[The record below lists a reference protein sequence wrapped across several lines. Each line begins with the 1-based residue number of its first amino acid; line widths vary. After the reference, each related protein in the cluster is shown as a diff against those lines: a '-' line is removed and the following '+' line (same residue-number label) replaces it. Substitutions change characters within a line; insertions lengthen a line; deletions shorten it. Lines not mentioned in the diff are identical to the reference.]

1 MQQLLKIMAQ
11 LRDPQNGCPWDREQ
25 TFATILPYTLE
36 EAYEVADAIE
46 QSDMSALRS
55 ELGDLLFQVVFHARM
70 AEEAGDFDFNDV
82 VRAISE
88 KLIRRHPHVF
98 GDVKIADAEAQALAW
113 EQYKQRERQEKAAE
127 DQRPASI
134 LDDVPRAL
142 PGLLRAVKLQRRVA
156 RVGFDWPDIG
166 PVLAKIE
173 EELQEIREE
182 LASGTDHAR
191 MTHEVGDLL
200 FACANL
206 ARHVQ
211 VDPEV
216 AMRGIN
222 ERFER
227 RFRRIEELLHEQ
239 GRSVEQSTLEEMDV
253 LWDQAKREEKED
265 CK

>member
-1 MQQLLKIMAQ
+1 MAQ
-11 LRDPQNGCPWDREQ
+11 LRDPVAGCPWDREQ

-36 EAYEVADAIE
+36 EAYEVADAID
-46 QSDMSALRS
+46 QNDMAALRA

-70 AEEAGDFDFNDV
+70 AEEAGEFSFDDV
-82 VRAISE
+82 VAGICD
-88 KLIRRHPHVF
+88 KLTRRHPHVF
-98 GDVKIADAEAQALAW
+98 GDAKISDAEAQTRVW
-113 EQYKQRERQEKAAE
+113 EQYKQAERQAKAIE

-142 PGLLRAVKLQRRVA
+142 PGLLRAVKLQRRAA
-156 RVGFDWPDIG
+156 RVGVDWPDLG

-182 LASGTDHAR
+182 LASGADHAR

-206 ARHVQ
+206 ARHVS

-222 ERFER
+222 ERFEW
-227 RFRRIEELLHEQ
+227 RFRRIEALLQAQ
-239 GRSVEQSTLEEMDV
+239 GRSVEQSTLEEMDA
-253 LWDQAKREEKED
+253 LWDQAKAEERAGK
-265 CK
+265 

>member
-1 MQQLLKIMAQ
+1 MQRLLKIMAQ
-11 LRDPQNGCPWDREQ
+11 LRDPVAGCPWDREQ

-36 EAYEVADAIE
+36 EAYEVADAID
-46 QSDMSALRS
+46 QNDMAALRA

-70 AEEAGDFDFNDV
+70 AEEVGEFSFDDV
-82 VRAISE
+82 VAGISD
-88 KLIRRHPHVF
+88 KLTRRHPHVF
-98 GDVKIADAEAQALAW
+98 GDVKISDVDAQTQAW
-113 EQYKQRERQEKAAE
+113 EQYKQAERQQKAAE
-127 DQRPASI
+127 GQRPASI

-156 RVGFDWPDIG
+156 RVGFDWPDLG

-182 LASGTDHAR
+182 LASGADHAR

-206 ARHVQ
+206 ARHVG

-222 ERFER
+222 ERFEW
-227 RFRRIEELLHEQ
+227 RFRRIETLLLAK
-239 GRSVEQSTLEEMDV
+239 GLSVEQSSLEEMDA
-253 LWDQAKREEKED
+253 LWDQAKAEERAGK
-265 CK
+265 